1 MADPLAITP
10 HASAAVSASGNGTA
24 VDLEDTLHTCLDL
37 TLDVTVVS
45 GTTPTLDVYVDTSID
60 GSTGWRELGKFQQ
73 AKAVSSFPL
82 IVDGSRQYMRVRW
95 VVSSGASFTLTVSG
109 QAHVLY
115 ATLKDLRQSIH
126 YRAITNV
133 AVEDQVRQCLRAT
146 TDTETA
152 LNSAFTLPITAWG
165 ADVRGVTADRAMYYS
180 IVSRGFDPE
189 SPVDQLILLQGG
201 ILTINER
208 PTAAETQLMNWASGK
223 RIPAGMVDQTPTV
236 QESAGFVVSDAP
248 R

>member
-10 HASAAVSASGNGTA
+10 HASAAVSASGDGTA
-24 VDLEDTLHTCLDL
+24 VDLADTLHTCLDL
-37 TLDVTVVS
+37 TLDVTAAS

-95 VVSSGASFTLTVSG
+95 VVSAGASFTFTVSG

-165 ADVRGVTADRAMYYS
+165 ADVRGVTADRAMYYT
-180 IVSRGFDPE
+180 ILSRGFDPE
-189 SPVDQLILLQGG
+189 NAIHQLILLQGG

-208 PTAAETQLMNWASGK
+208 PSAAEKQLMNWATGARK
-223 RIPAGMVDQTPTV
+223 PVGVVDQTPTV
-236 QESAGFVVSDAP
+236 YEASGFVISDTA